1 MFFRYSLKR
10 VLVPF
15 YNNIKPYH
23 RIAIISLLTDKE
35 KYYSIYSLLKPEYD
49 SLVFEA
55 VCGGSHIDLH
65 DRLELSLVAAVLE
78 GCVVVVTAEHVGLV
92 VRETRAVETKVVAPL
107 VVGIWFTHSEIS

>member
-1 MFFRYSLKR
+1 MFFRYSLKL
-10 VLVPF
+10 VSVPF

-23 RIAIISLLTDKE
+23 RVTIISLLTDKE

-55 VCGGSHIDLH
+55 VCGGSQVDLH

-78 GCVVVVTAEHVGLV
+78 GSVVVVTAEHVGLV
-92 VRETRAVETKVVAPL
+92 VRKARAVETKVIAPL
-107 VVGIWFTHSEIS
+107 VVGVWFTHSEMS